1 MTPNNAIKLDAM
13 PTRTRHVYQALAK
26 EPLMDGFVLI
36 GGTALSIQ
44 IGHRLSEDL
53 DFWLPAAAMS
63 KERVDA
69 ILTHLGAQGMHHEF
83 ATPAWK
89 LTQARING
97 IDLLAQSRD
106 HVVDGVK
113 VTFFARDDTPYRHF
127 AGMKRI
133 AGKAGF
139 EIAHKD
145 TIFAMKSW
153 LISQRIRSRD
163 LFDLMTLMQRGKT
176 LQDILDTGAQADP
189 AWQREFAK
197 EVLVGN
203 VPLDADDEGF
213 DSIGLAIT
221 VEDIHRFFL
230 EAVNQYEVDVAAG
243 IRRGME

>member
-1 MTPNNAIKLDAM
+1 MSNANTIKPEFM
-13 PTRTRHVYQALAK
+13 PERTRRVFQALAK
-26 EPLMDGFVLI
+26 EPLMQGFVLI

-44 IGHRLSEDL
+44 LGHRLSEDL

-69 ILTHLGAQGMHHEF
+69 ILDKLVAQGMQQEF

-89 LTQARING
+89 ISQARING

-106 HVVDGVK
+106 HVIDGVK

-127 AGMKRI
+127 AALKRI
-133 AGKAGF
+133 AGKAKF
-139 EIAHKD
+139 DIAHQD
-145 TIFAMKSW
+145 TIFNMKSW

-163 LFDLMTLMQRGKT
+163 LIDLMTMLQRGKT
-176 LQDILDTGAQADP
+176 LQDILDAGTQADP
-189 AWQREFAK
+189 AYQREYAK

-203 VPLDADDEGF
+203 VPLDEDDEGF
-213 DSIGLAIT
+213 DSIGIGIT

-230 EAVNQYEVDVAAG
+230 EAVNQYEVGVAEEV
-243 IRRGME
+243 RRGTE